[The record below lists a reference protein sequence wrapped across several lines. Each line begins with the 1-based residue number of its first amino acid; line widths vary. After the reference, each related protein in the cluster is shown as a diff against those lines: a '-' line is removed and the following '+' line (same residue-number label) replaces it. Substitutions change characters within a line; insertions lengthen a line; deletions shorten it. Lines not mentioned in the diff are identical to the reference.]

1 MNKGELRE
9 NLASQTFSINLIFVA
24 FYCVWTQEFTFIK
37 RASMVSLQTKFRKV
51 GARKVLSLKSKVS
64 HQFATTSLK
73 TEVLAGM
80 TVALALIP
88 ESLAF
93 AAIAKV
99 NPMVALYTSF
109 CMAVVTAIAG
119 GRPAM
124 ISAATGS
131 MALLM
136 TTLVEKHGVEYLF
149 AATILTG
156 IIQCLIGLFKLS
168 RLFSL
173 IPQTVISGF
182 VNALGILILLA
193 QLQQFPGQPWQMYGT
208 AAATLAIVYL
218 FPRLT
223 KSIPSPLF
231 AIVAM
236 TILAIATHLPIKRVG
251 DIGEITRTLPTFHL
265 PNVSLSLETLW
276 VILPYSLT
284 LAMVG
289 LLESLLTAALV
300 DELTDT
306 PSSKIR
312 ESKGQG
318 IANIVTGFLGG
329 MAGCGMVGQSI
340 INVRSGGRSRLSTAV
355 AGAFLLF
362 SIFILRDIV
371 QQIPMAALIGVM
383 IMVAFETF
391 DWRSL
396 KTVRQMPL
404 HEAIIMPI
412 TVVAALLTHDLAKG
426 VLVGMLLSLLMFGW
440 QAACINVT
448 RAARWDGTQT
458 YEIEGQLF
466 FASANRF
473 MEALDYTHDP
483 DRVVIDLSQ
492 SHLWDYSA
500 AQAIATAIGK
510 YEKLGKQV
518 TLVGLN
524 RESYASARR
533 AGVPEYTISPDGPFK
548 KAA

>member
-1 MNKGELRE
+1 
-9 NLASQTFSINLIFVA
+9 
-24 FYCVWTQEFTFIK
+24 
-37 RASMVSLQTKFRKV
+37 
-51 GARKVLSLKSKVS
+51 
-64 HQFATTSLK
+64 
-73 TEVLAGM
+73 M

-156 IIQCLIGLFKLS
+156 IIQFLIGQFKLS
-168 RLFSL
+168 RLFTL

-193 QLQQFPGQPWQMYGT
+193 QLQQFPGQPWQMYGVV
-208 AAATLAIVYL
+208 AATLAIVYL
-218 FPRLT
+218 FPRFT
-223 KSIPSPLF
+223 KSIPSPLV

-236 TILAIATHLPIKRVG
+236 TIVAIATHLPIKRVG
-251 DIGEITRTLPTFHL
+251 DIGEITRALPTFHL
-265 PNVSLSLETLW
+265 PAVNPSLETLW

-289 LLESLLTAALV
+289 LLESLLTATLV

-306 PSSKIR
+306 SSSKTR

-355 AGAFLLF
+355 AGSFLLF
-362 SIFILRDIV
+362 SIFVLRDIV

-396 KTVRQMPL
+396 KITRQMPF

-412 TVVAALLTHDLAKG
+412 TVFAALLTHDLAQG
-426 VLVGMLLSLLMFGW
+426 VLVGMLLSLVMFGW
-440 QAACINVT
+440 QATRIKVT
-448 RAARWDGTQT
+448 RVASWDGTQI

-466 FASANRF
+466 FASANRLI
-473 MEALDYTHDP
+473 EALNYTHDP
-483 DRVVIDLSQ
+483 DRVVINLNHA
-492 SHLWDYSA
+492 HLWDYSA
-500 AQAIATAIGK
+500 ALAIVKAIGK

-518 TLVGLN
+518 TLAGLN
-524 RESYASARR
+524 KESFAAVQR
-533 AGVPEYTISPDGPFK
+533 AGVPEYAISLNGSFRE
-548 KAA
+548 AA